1 MYYLCACNSGL
12 FKSYYCYLL
21 FLPFQKF
28 YFFLFWE
35 KPVKYYENYFFFHF
49 DILLKKIPL
58 SINVR
63 HKCVI
68 TKVNLFFFGDTKKV
82 QIFPSEIGHF
92 ERDHRFLFSKQMG
105 NIRSC
110 NEVRQQKLVK
120 FRLSGLYFED
130 LYSLWRILTSVDTVS
145 SYSWF

>member
-1 MYYLCACNSGL
+1 MLSFIFAIPKVL
-12 FKSYYCYLL
+12 FFP
-21 FLPFQKF
+21 FLGKTRQILWK
-28 YFFLFWE
+28 L
-35 KPVKYYENYFFFHF
+35 FFFPF
-49 DILLKKIPL
+49 RYIVKKIPL

-82 QIFPSEIGHF
+82 QIFPWEIGHF